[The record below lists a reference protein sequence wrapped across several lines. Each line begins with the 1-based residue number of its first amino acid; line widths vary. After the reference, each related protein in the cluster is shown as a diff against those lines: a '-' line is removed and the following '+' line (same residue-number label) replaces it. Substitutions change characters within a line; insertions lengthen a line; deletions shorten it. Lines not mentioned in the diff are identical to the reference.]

1 MEERKNLTFNEL
13 PQAVTQISD
22 KIGHLEELILAL
34 GKPASTPKQDIR
46 YTLPEAAAY
55 CRMAN
60 PTFRCYLSK
69 REVGGYK
76 LGKAW
81 LFTQGDLDAF
91 LLKYRTQTTE
101 QIALKSETILRR
113 AR

>member
-1 MEERKNLTFNEL
+1 MDAQTISFNDL
-13 PQAVTQISD
+13 PIVVGQIGNRLDSIE
-22 KIGHLEELILAL
+22 KLLQSINS
-34 GKPASTPKQDIR
+34 PASTPKQDIR

-81 LFTQGDLDAF
+81 FFTQSDLDKF
-91 LLKYRTQTTE
+91 LAKYRTMTVE
-101 QIALKSETILRR
+101 QVALKSETILRK